1 MSDAGDEPLD
11 RITHELALAVELE
24 DTYTDGPPRDQPRVA
39 VTNTDAEFV
48 RTPGGFFVL
57 VDLPAEPATL
67 DVVVVESDYYL
78 REERTVDRSELD
90 PDAPLETIDLVPAP
104 AYPFGGGVTLV
115 RGTVEENDEPVP
127 GATVSYL
134 QGSAVTW
141 SDADGEFVLPVTDFE
156 LDDVVV
162 DDEDGRVVE
171 PGGQS
176 PTIEAAHP
184 DDDRTTERDVTLPVG
199 GTASADLD
207 F

>member
-1 MSDAGDEPLD
+1 MTDTSGAPLD
-11 RITHELALAVELE
+11 RIVTELTLAVGLE
-24 DTYTDGPPRDQPRVA
+24 DTYTDGPPKGPPRVA
-39 VTNTDAEFV
+39 VENADAEFV

-57 VDLPAEPATL
+57 VDLPDEPATL
-67 DVVVVESDYYL
+67 DVVVESDYYL

-104 AYPFGGGVTLV
+104 AYPFRGGVTLV

>member
-1 MSDAGDEPLD
+1 MTDTSGAPLD
-11 RITHELALAVELE
+11 RIVTELTLAVGLE
-24 DTYTDGPPRDQPRVA
+24 DTYAGGPPRGPPRVVVDNA
-39 VTNTDAEFV
+39 DAEFV

-67 DVVVVESDYYL
+67 DVVVESDYYL

-156 LDDVVV
+156 LDDVDD